1 MTKPEQ
7 SQSMDEW
14 RSMVVV
20 NLLRRCPNL
29 SKHELRE
36 LAAHFQSRLPNAQPE
51 QPDLRKAADMALEAL
66 LTCDV
71 DYDYDDNPYNTFDAE
86 DVSEAIDALRQ
97 ALIDSDGT
105 FINEGTKQDHGF
117 DRTASHMAGEY
128 VDTSLPKQAIYE
140 YSEMGSKT
148 RIRAAKTW
156 QGLTEQEIS
165 EVLGSDIHQEQ
176 SGELRFIRAIEEK
189 LRDKNT

>member
-1 MTKPEQ
+1 MTDLMQRLENYLYDVGLVDPEL
-7 SQSMDEW
+7 MD
-14 RSMVVV
+14 
-20 NLLRRCPNL
+20 
-29 SKHELRE
+29 HEIVLDLIMDCRDA
-36 LAAHFQSRLPNAQPE
+36 LAQPE
-51 QPDLRKAADMALEAL
+51 QPDLRKTAEMALEAL
-66 LTCDV
+66 EKKNGHWGKGHDEL
-71 DYDYDDNPYNTFDAE
+71 NAN
-86 DVSEAIDALRQ
+86 AIAALRK

-105 FINEGTKQDHGF
+105 LIDEGTKIDHGF
-117 DRTASHMAGEY
+117 DRTASHMTGEY

-156 QGLTEQEIS
+156 QTLTEQEIS

-189 LRDKNT
+189 LKDKNT